1 MKKLKN
7 NSLYHTPVLLKE
19 AIEALQISKGSRYID
34 GTLGGGGHTEAI
46 LDKGGRVLGIDK
58 DEDAVKEVKERFKD
72 NKNLIIVKGNFK
84 DIEKI
89 ARENG
94 FEEVSGILLD
104 LGTSVHQLKDSKRGF
119 SFNEHERLDMR
130 MDKSQNSSA
139 YEIVN
144 AWSKADLIDIF
155 ERYGEESEAKKIA
168 EEIIKVRKTK
178 DIAYADEL
186 SEIIKKVKKSN
197 EPGINPATKVFQ
209 AIRIAVND
217 ELNAIKKTLDDG
229 ISVLGGNGRFVIIS
243 FHSLEDRI
251 VKQKFIELERKG
263 MGRIITKKAIQ
274 ASFEEVEENKKSRS
288 AKMRVF
294 EKN

>member
-7 NSLYHTPVLLKE
+7 NNSYHTPVLLKE
-19 AIEALQISKGSRYID
+19 AIEALKVSKGSRYID
-34 GTLGGGGHTEAI
+34 GTLGGGGHTKAI
-46 LDKGGRVLGIDK
+46 LDKGGRVLGIDQ
-58 DEDAVKEVKERFKD
+58 DEDAIKEVRKNLID
-72 NKNLIIVKGNFK
+72 NKDLIIVKGNFK
-84 DIEKI
+84 DIDRI

-94 FEEVSGILLD
+94 FEQASGILLD

-130 MDKSQNSSA
+130 MDKNQSFSA
-139 YEIVN
+139 YEIIN
-144 AWSKADLIDIF
+144 TWSKNDLIYIF
-155 ERYGEESEAKKIA
+155 ERYGEESEANKIA
-168 EEIIKVRKTK
+168 EEIILTRKAE
-178 DIAYADEL
+178 DIVYADEL
-186 SEIIKKVKKSN
+186 SEIINKVKKRSDS
-197 EPGINPATKVFQ
+197 GINPATKVFQ

-217 ELNAIKKTLDDG
+217 ELSAIKEVIKDG
-229 ISVLGGNGRFVIIS
+229 INILGSKGRFVIIS

-263 MGRIITKKAIQ
+263 IGKIITKKAIQ
-274 ASFEEVEENKKSRS
+274 SDFKEIEKNKKSRS